1 MFPVLAVRGPLF
13 FAAIKSGYYVAK
25 IQRGERSL
33 RRVMPRTALSFL
45 RSFRRIYY
53 ASYIA
58 SCKQSSIIADDSPRS
73 FRSDENIVLS
83 EFLGVDFHS
92 KRVNNDSTFIRNH
105 RKET

>member
-25 IQRGERSL
+25 IQRGEISP
-33 RRVMPRTALSFL
+33 PRNALSFL

-58 SCKQSSIIADDSPRS
+58 PCKQSSIIADDSPRS

-92 KRVNNDSTFIRNH
+92 K
-105 RKET
+105 